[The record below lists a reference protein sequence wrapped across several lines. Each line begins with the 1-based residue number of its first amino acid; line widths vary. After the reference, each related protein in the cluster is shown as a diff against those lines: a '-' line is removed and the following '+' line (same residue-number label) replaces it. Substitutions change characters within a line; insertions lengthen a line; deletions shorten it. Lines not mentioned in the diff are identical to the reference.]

1 MMYTLPCGQVQA
13 AYAIGKNSVVI
24 HSWVN
29 IMDIVLNRYCKP
41 SVRKYM
47 NQ

>member
-1 MMYTLPCGQVQA
+1 MYTLTCGQVQT

-24 HSWVN
+24 HIRVN